1 MLASVDLT
9 PDFKLLNKQ
18 FQGLIQAI
26 LDEVE
31 VPSVRLEVA
40 STQTGNFRGF
50 DPARFYLVE
59 SGTISVRYADRTVYL
74 LEEGEILL
82 PDAAG
87 TKEEDTAA
95 YYGSEAGASL
105 SAYNALE
112 FMAQVFGKATTTKL
126 WTRMLVTYS
135 AMMLRLTATQT
146 QVDVVTTPGFAVYE
160 PGEVIIEQ
168 GERAQFVFNMTAG
181 LADVLVNDTP
191 VGIISPGEIF
201 GAMAALTHA
210 DRSAT
215 VRARSRCSVVKV
227 PNSQFT
233 DLIKSNP
240 ATIHALLTDMAN
252 SIVSLNEQLVRARN
266 PAAARGS
273 PAGTADAGEGPR
285 KDPAERAAVPNA
297 FAMAA
302 SEMGTSPVPRAPTA
316 EPEADDGAAPAGDND
331 KP

>member
-1 MLASVDLT
+1 MLANVDLS
-9 PDFKLLNKQ
+9 PDFKLLNRQ
-18 FQGLIQAI
+18 YQGLVQAI
-26 LDEVE
+26 LDEIE

-40 STQTGNFRGF
+40 STHSGNFRGF

-59 SGTISVRYADRTVYL
+59 SGTVSVRYADRNVYL
-74 LEEGEILL
+74 LEEGDLLL

-87 TKEEDTAA
+87 TRDSEVAA

-105 SAYNALE
+105 SAFGALE
-112 FMAQVFGKATTTKL
+112 FMAQVFARPSTTKL
-126 WTRMLVTYS
+126 WTRMLVTY
-135 AMMLRLTATQT
+135 AGMMLRMTANQT

-160 PGEVIIEQ
+160 PGEVIITQ
-168 GERAQFVFNMTAG
+168 GERAQYVFHMTAG
-181 LADVLVNDTP
+181 LADVLVNDMP

-215 VRARSRCSVVKV
+215 VRARSRCNVVKV

-252 SIVSLNEQLVRARN
+252 AIVSLNEQLVRARN
-266 PAAARGS
+266 AVAAQSGEAAALLESSAYSAISLDGGS
-273 PAGTADAGEGPR
+273 VARDVGFTS
-285 KDPAERAAVPNA
+285 NA
-297 FAMAA
+297 
-302 SEMGTSPVPRAPTA
+302 
-316 EPEADDGAAPAGDND
+316 GAADPGGDTATGGESD
-331 KP
+331 